1 MSAVA
6 PLLRIPVGV
15 VVERRKARS
24 AWADVLWRPVAV
36 LAGRPDAE
44 RWTPLASDGDA
55 ATFYAGPAEIELY
68 RAETENYR
76 RNLASGEPSIWV
88 ALQATGGEPP
98 YEIAAVTADPAE
110 GEGLTE
116 PGQAIVE
123 AVAMPAAVREAVAAF
138 VTEHH
143 VDHVFERRKRDR
155 ADPEA
160 MARRGPRREPDNE
173 H

>member
-1 MSAVA
+1 MSVVA

-24 AWADVLWRPVAV
+24 AWADLLWRPVAV
-36 LAGRPDAE
+36 LAGLPEAE
-44 RWTPLASDGDA
+44 RWTPLASDGDT

-76 RNLASGEPSIWV
+76 RNLASDAPSIWV

-98 YEIAAVTADPAE
+98 YEIATVTADPAE

-123 AVAMPAAVREAVAAF
+123 AVPMPTAVREAVATF
-138 VTEHH
+138 VAKHH

-155 ADPEA
+155 PDPEA
-160 MARRGPRREPDNE
+160 MARRGPRRESDDGR
-173 H
+173 